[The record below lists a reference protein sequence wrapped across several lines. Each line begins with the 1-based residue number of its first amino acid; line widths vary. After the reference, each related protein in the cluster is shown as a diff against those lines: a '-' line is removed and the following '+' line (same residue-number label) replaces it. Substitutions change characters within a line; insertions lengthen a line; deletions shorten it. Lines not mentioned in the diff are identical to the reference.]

1 MTLHLHHRHTRNMFR
16 GLYRTLRDH
25 LVLLQKSAS
34 SIFELS
40 VSITHQNH
48 QVRLDL
54 LRRFFLLQHW
64 SITFTPCCKN
74 TSLSFTLTAA
84 SSFSTRR
91 STRFDCEQQACVM
104 TADCNVS
111 RIASITALNVS
122 YLVANVR

>member
-1 MTLHLHHRHTRNMFR
+1 MALHLHHRRTRNMFR

-25 LVLLQKSAS
+25 LVLLQKSAP

-40 VSITHQNH
+40 ISITHQNH

-54 LRRFFLLQHW
+54 LRLFFLLQHW
-64 SITFTPCCKN
+64 SITFTPCCIN

-91 STRFDCEQQACVM
+91 SQRFDCEQQACVM
-104 TADCNVS
+104 TTDCNV
-111 RIASITALNVS
+111 RCIAAITALNVS